1 MTAVHAGNLP
11 SGKAAKVA
19 FNYYIDGTA
28 DTLITVEGKDQP
40 WLFPAVAPVSIGH
53 TLQAARGKPDVP
65 WRTYLTEQHPGQSP
79 EQMTD
84 VLSAL
89 GISQKMLDEKIFVA
103 TEIIDTTTQT
113 PYIIFAQLPSA
124 RLSQLTLLY
133 PGAGFALT
141 FIVFCIAWVITRS
154 SNIPVLIA
162 YSMAV
167 SFLLVSIFTGI
178 IPDQDML
185 NIIPKWYLGSIN
197 RRSPEAKASI
207 KWGKIFAGGIM
218 ALLQLISLI
227 LMLAGLK

>member
-1 MTAVHAGNLP
+1 MTVVQTRNAP

-28 DTLITVEGKDQP
+28 DTLITIDGQDQP
-40 WLFPAVAPVSIGH
+40 WLFPAVAPVSVGH
-53 TLQAARGKPDVP
+53 ILQAKGKPDVT
-65 WRTYLTEQHPGQSP
+65 WKTYLTEQHPGQSK
-79 EQMTD
+79 EEMTA
-84 VLSAL
+84 VLEVL
-89 GISQKMLDEKIFVA
+89 GINGEMLEKEIFVA
-103 TEIIDTTTQT
+103 TEITDTTIHT
-113 PYIIFAQLPSA
+113 PYIMFAQLPPSK
-124 RLSQLTLLY
+124 LSRLTLLY
-133 PGAGFALT
+133 PGAGFVLT
-141 FIVFCIAWVITRS
+141 LIVFGIAWLVTRS